1 VRLPWVPPGSGTP
14 LHFHASPEVFRV
26 VSGELEFSTLD
37 GGGRPRRVHA
47 AAGDVVSVP
56 SGTPHGYANGGGAP
70 AVVLAVFDGTMERFF
85 RAAGAPACGGRA
97 PAGPPSAEEVARV
110 MAAAR
115 AHGIRILDRAP
126 TPASPAPIAVG
137 VA

>member
-1 VRLPWVPPGSGTP
+1 VR
-14 LHFHASPEVFRV
+14 
-26 VSGELEFSTLD
+26 
-37 GGGRPRRVHA
+37 A

-70 AVVLAVFDGTMERFF
+70 AVVLVLFDASMERFF
-85 RAAGAPACGGRA
+85 RAADALSAAEA

-126 TPASPAPIAVG
+126 APPGPIGAG